1 MGVPHIERNIS
12 RDQQAKQEFRDK
24 GYEFLPVIEAGN
36 SVITDYAGEP
46 QLIEVL
52 VEEGYL

>member
-1 MGVPHIERNIS
+1 MGVPHVERNIS
-12 RDQQAKQEFRDK
+12 RDREAKQEFRDK
-24 GYEFLPVIEAGN
+24 GYEFLPIIEVGD
-36 SVITDYAGEP
+36 SVITDYMGEP